1 MSNNLADICSNDNF
15 CQLVLEASALGGNLY
30 QPQPRTPNATL
41 DRLFLSLKYKNKGS
55 AFVAA
60 ETHPII
66 MVDEASGWLTNELCW
81 EGLSKVWASGGQRRP
96 PLAQTL

>member
-1 MSNNLADICSNDNF
+1 MYASPVPGYHVSIADFLSGPMSNNLADIRSNDNF

-66 MVDEASGWLTNELCW
+66 MVDEASGRLTNEL
-81 EGLSKVWASGGQRRP
+81 
-96 PLAQTL
+96 